1 MTDLTF
7 SYLHMTHHDLI
18 VLDTLETSDYL
29 KGDIAQDDL
38 VIPPHLV
45 PPNPDDSDTLP
56 SRTHPSYPYGDPTNV
71 RHPASRPRP
80 PYDPFSRA
88 LFEDMGYAG
97 GGVNGTMRWKEL
109 AIGQLLPVDEAKEEA
124 RPGSSANPAPQ
135 QNMGQGAIG
144 VVEEP
149 ENDENEND
157 EDDEDDTD
165 SDTDGEEY

>member
-1 MTDLTF
+1 
-7 SYLHMTHHDLI
+7 
-18 VLDTLETSDYL
+18 
-29 KGDIAQDDL
+29 
-38 VIPPHLV
+38 
-45 PPNPDDSDTLP
+45 
-56 SRTHPSYPYGDPTNV
+56 
-71 RHPASRPRP
+71 
-80 PYDPFSRA
+80 
-88 LFEDMGYAG
+88 MGYAG

-124 RPGSSANPAPQ
+124 RRAVDARRMASGSSANPAPQ